1 MPYNS
6 MMPNELNKFQNSNY
20 NQAQRNRDRQQL
32 MKRAMVR
39 FNLIFNNKKK
49 LN

>member
-1 MPYNS
+1 MPYISNGMS
-6 MMPNELNKFQNSNY
+6 NESNQFQNSNY

-39 FNLIFNNKKK
+39 DDLIN
-49 LN
+49 